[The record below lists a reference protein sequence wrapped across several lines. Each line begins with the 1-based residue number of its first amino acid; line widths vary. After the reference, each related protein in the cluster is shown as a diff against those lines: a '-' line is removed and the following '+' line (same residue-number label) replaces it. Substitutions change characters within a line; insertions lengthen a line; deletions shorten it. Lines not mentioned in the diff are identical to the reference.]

1 MKKEVTQ
8 EKKKC
13 GKEFNGYRPGKY
25 QGMGKK
31 KKILSILCQYNISL
45 GFFQKY
51 LLYFSPVISILRI
64 LSF

>member
-1 MKKEVTQ
+1 MHHSKKVIVRGCPNNLGKYYLRYLAKMKKEVTQ

-31 KKILSILCQYNISL
+31 KKNSVNFVPI
-45 GFFQKY
+45 
-51 LLYFSPVISILRI
+51 
-64 LSF
+64 